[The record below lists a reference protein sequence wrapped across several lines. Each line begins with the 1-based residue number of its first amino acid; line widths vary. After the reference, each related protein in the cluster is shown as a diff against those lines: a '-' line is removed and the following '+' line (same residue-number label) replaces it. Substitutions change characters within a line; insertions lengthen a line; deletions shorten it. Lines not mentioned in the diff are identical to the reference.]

1 VKHALVVE
9 DNHLIAMMIEEGLA
23 ELGYTTIEIAT
34 SQAQAIAMATARC
47 PDLITIDDKL
57 DSGTGIEAI
66 REICKHQAIPVVF
79 ITANPDSIKAW
90 VAGAIVVPKP
100 FPRPQLKAAIEAAV
114 RAPLSLN

>member
-1 VKHALVVE
+1 MKHALVVE

-23 ELGYTTIEIAT
+23 ELGYTSIQIAT
-34 SQAQAIAMATARC
+34 SQEQAIAMATARC
-47 PDLITIDDKL
+47 PDLITMDDRL

-66 REICKHQAIPVVF
+66 REICKRQAIPVVF
-79 ITANPDSIKAW
+79 ITASPDAITQS
-90 VAGAIVVPKP
+90 VPSAIVVPKP